1 MEQWF
6 CRHYQRYREGEMKVK
21 SSLTG
26 WGNILFGEK
35 LMVRRNLL
43 FLVHVSF
50 LCFHVSVLQLETVI
64 SLKTNMTVSVSCLGV
79 KHFACGFSVTPNLA
93 HLFGQKRWI
102 WARTACRPLKIAT
115 ECSRM
120 VTLAWT
126 PRSCMSLM
134 PTTGSQWWRWWER
147 RRSTNDRGNW
157 NIGHQQR
164 NPNWVLVS
172 LSRLLMFV
180 VMIMERS
187 SCNRHCS
194 IYWHRVCSI

>member
-6 CRHYQRYREGEMKVK
+6 CRRYQQCREREMKVK

-26 WGNILFGEK
+26 WCNILFGEK
-35 LMVRRNLL
+35 LMVRWNLL
-43 FLVHVSF
+43 FLVHVCQFPLLS
-50 LCFHVSVLQLETVI
+50 CVSSPVRNCRRSE
-64 SLKTNMTVSVSCLGV
+64 NNHDRVSVSCLGV

-115 ECSRM
+115 ECSRTVM
-120 VTLAWT
+120 LVWT

-134 PTTGSQWWRWWER
+134 PTTGSQWWRWWEH

-157 NIGHQQR
+157 QIG
-164 NPNWVLVS
+164 
-172 LSRLLMFV
+172 
-180 VMIMERS
+180 
-187 SCNRHCS
+187 C
-194 IYWHRVCSI
+194 